1 MMVFKI
7 LHSYGV
13 FRGQRQFDKPAIKA
27 MLADVIQINI
37 QFTEPDLD
45 SHFPKSGGTDVDI
58 GSVFNQLSGFT
69 RQFGVITE
77 RPEQNMCIKQ

>member
-13 FRGQRQFDKPAIKA
+13 FRGHWQFNKPAIKA

-37 QFTEPDLD
+37 
-45 SHFPKSGGTDVDI
+45 
-58 GSVFNQLSGFT
+58 
-69 RQFGVITE
+69 
-77 RPEQNMCIKQ
+77 